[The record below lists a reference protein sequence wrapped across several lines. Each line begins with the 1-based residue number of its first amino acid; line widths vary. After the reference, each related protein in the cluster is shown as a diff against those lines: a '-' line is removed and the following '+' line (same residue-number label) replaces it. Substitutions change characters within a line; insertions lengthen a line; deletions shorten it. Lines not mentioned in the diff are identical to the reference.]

1 MAPVDVLLDV
11 GTLGLRGSCRPE
23 GMKDEAALVFGCC
36 PLPPAVEEATVVA
49 LFSLPAED
57 TVRPGYAWPRV
68 SQGTPGG
75 CCVAAVAAADE
86 AAEEA
91 TLTLLRF
98 LALPLEVVGF
108 LD

>member
-1 MAPVDVLLDV
+1 M
-11 GTLGLRGSCRPE
+11 
-23 GMKDEAALVFGCC
+23 
-36 PLPPAVEEATVVA
+36 A

-75 CCVAAVAAADE
+75 CVAAVAPDE
-86 AAEEA
+86 AEEEA

>member
-1 MAPVDVLLDV
+1 MSNQ
-11 GTLGLRGSCRPE
+11 T
-23 GMKDEAALVFGCC
+23 CC

-68 SQGTPGG
+68 SQAAGG

-91 TLTLLRF
+91 MLTLLRF